1 MEFDPGLFVGLFART
16 FTFWWVILPAIFLGL
31 IVGAIPGF
39 SAANTII
46 ILLPLTLAMDPEVGL
61 IFMVALYASSR
72 MGAGIPAILV
82 NIPGT
87 AGAAATP
94 LDGYPMTKQ
103 GRGQQALAI
112 SFVSSVFGGLLATV
126 ITLLAMPWLSSVA
139 YYLFSVAMIVVMLFG
154 ISLIATIAARD
165 TLKGLIAG
173 FFGLMIGY
181 IGADV
186 VYETPRGTFG
196 FLELYDKVP
205 LIPALVGLFA
215 VSEAF
220 AVIENQ
226 SILSERGK
234 AAMQKAGWSETLEGV
249 RIALSKWWHITW
261 TSLIGLVIGVV
272 PGAGAA
278 IAAFVAYQQSRAFS
292 KTPELY
298 GTGHVEGLIAPESA
312 NNGVTSGTLVPLL
325 VIGIPGGATAAIMLV
340 VLQYHGVTMGP
351 DLFMESPELAY
362 GPFAAMAVT
371 YFIMIFTILPL
382 ARYMSKITV
391 VSTIYMSPII
401 ISFTLVGAFVPRQY
415 MFDMYL
421 ALVFGVIGYIARK
434 TGYHTAAIL
443 IGVILG
449 PLLETYFLRALKM
462 SEGDIMVIFSSTLAN
477 VLWVAL
483 AASLVLPYLIQ
494 RRRRLRRGQEA
505 AAGGTTE

>member
-1 MEFDPGLFVGLFART
+1 MEYDLSFFGEMFIRT
-16 FTFWWVILPAIFLGL
+16 FTFWYVIIPAIFLG
-31 IVGAIPGF
+31 IVVGAIPGF

-46 ILLPLTLAMDPEVGL
+46 ILLPLTLAMDPEKGL

-94 LDGYPMTKQ
+94 LDGYPMAQQ

-112 SFVSSVFGGLLATV
+112 SFVSSIAGGLLTTV
-126 ITLLAMPWLSSVA
+126 IALVTLPWLSQVA
-139 YYLFSVAMIVVMLFG
+139 YYLHSVEMIVVMFFG
-154 ISLIATIAARD
+154 ISLIATIAAKD

-173 FFGLMIGY
+173 FFGLMIGF

-215 VSEAF
+215 ISEAF
-220 AVIENQ
+220 AVIEHQ
-226 SILSERGK
+226 YIVTESGK
-234 AAMQKAGWSETLEGV
+234 AAMQKPGWSQTLEGV

-261 TSLIGLVIGVV
+261 NSLIGLVIGVV

-278 IAAFVAYQQSRAFS
+278 IAAFVAYQQSKTYS

-298 GTGHVEGLIAPESA
+298 GTGHVEGLVAPESA

-325 VIGIPGGATAAIMLV
+325 VIGIPGGATAAVMLV
-340 VLQYHGVTMGP
+340 VLQYHGVTVGP
-351 DLFMESPELAY
+351 DLFMTSPELAF
-362 GPFAAMAVT
+362 GPFTSMAVT
-371 YFIMIFTILPL
+371 YALMILTVLPL
-382 ARYMSKITV
+382 ARYMSRITV
-391 VSTIYMSPII
+391 ISTVYMSPII
-401 ISFTLVGAFVPRQY
+401 IAFTLVGSFVPRAY
-415 MFDMYL
+415 LFDMNL
-421 ALVFGVIGYIARK
+421 ALVFGVIGYVARK
-434 TGYHTAAIL
+434 TGYHVAAIL

-449 PLLETYFLRALKM
+449 PLMEMYFLRAMKM
-462 SEGDIMVIFSSTLAN
+462 SQGNVMVIFSSTLGN
-477 VLWVAL
+477 ILWVFLVISL
-483 AASLVLPYLIQ
+483 ALPYILEY
-494 RRRRLRRGQEA
+494 RRKKKYA
-505 AAGGTTE
+505 IPVAND